1 VLGKLVNALLFQSG
15 WFICV
20 LGGNSYWLLGALA
33 ILLGHLAWYGTWKNE
48 GRLMV
53 LAFVLGALVDG
64 LLRVIGVLTFAE
76 PGFLAPL
83 WMGLLWPLLA
93 MTLGHCLAWTA
104 RPLWLAALLGAVSGP
119 LSYYAGAQLAGVG
132 MPLGL
137 ITTVAIL
144 AAIWAVVFPLLHRLV
159 RI

>member
-1 VLGKLVNALLFQSG
+1 MAGKIINAVLFQAG
-15 WFICV
+15 WFLCV
-20 LGGNSYWLLGALA
+20 LGGSSLWLLGALA
-33 ILLGHLAWYGTWKNE
+33 ILLGHLAWYRSWRSE

-53 LAFVLGALVDG
+53 LAFVLGSLIDG
-64 LLRVIGVLTFAE
+64 QLRIMGVLTFAE

-93 MTLGHCLAWTA
+93 MTLGHCLRWTA
-104 RPLWLAALLGAVSGP
+104 QPLWLAAGLGAISGP

-137 ITTVAIL
+137 AVTMGML
-144 AAIWAVVFPLLHRLV
+144 AVIWAVVFPLLHRLV
-159 RI
+159 RV